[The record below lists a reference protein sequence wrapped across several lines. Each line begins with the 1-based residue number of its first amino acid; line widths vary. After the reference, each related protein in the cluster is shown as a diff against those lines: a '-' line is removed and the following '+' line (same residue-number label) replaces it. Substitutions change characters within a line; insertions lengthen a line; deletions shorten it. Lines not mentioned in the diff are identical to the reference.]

1 MQDHPKRNGPEGTD
15 NDPSLRGA
23 DEALPSRKELTG
35 IVPPELS
42 IVIPVHNEA
51 ANIADL
57 LSEIRDVLGEGADY
71 EVIVVDDASSDS
83 TPDLLS
89 EIGQAMPA
97 LRTVRHRSQRGQ
109 SASVLSGVL
118 AARASWIATLD
129 GDGQNDPADIPLL
142 LAARDQAGAPKKLHM
157 VAGHRAT
164 RHDTWLRRASSRI
177 ANRVRAWALR
187 DAIPDSGCGLKLF
200 SRAAFVAMPHF
211 DHYHRFM
218 PALIKRN
225 GGTVLSVAVN
235 HRPRGG
241 GRSHYGVFDR
251 LWIGIIDMFGVM
263 WLQRRTL
270 HDTNEAN
277 EANGLDEKE

>member
-1 MQDHPKRNGPEGTD
+1 MQDHPKRSGPEGAD
-15 NDPSLRGA
+15 NSPPLRGA
-23 DEALPSRKELTG
+23 DEALLSRQELSG

-42 IVIPVHNEA
+42 IVIPVHNEV

-57 LSEIRDVLGEGADY
+57 LAEIRVALGEGAEY
-71 EVIVVDDASSDS
+71 EVIVVDDASNDS
-83 TPDLLS
+83 TPELLN
-89 EIGQAMPA
+89 EIGRAMPA

-109 SASVLSGVL
+109 SASVLSGVR

-142 LAARDQAGAPKKLHM
+142 LAARDQAGAPNNLQM

-164 RHDTWLRRASSRI
+164 RHDTWLRRASSKV
-177 ANRVRAWALR
+177 ANRVRGWALR

-200 SRAAFVAMPHF
+200 SRAAFMAMPHF

-225 GGTVLSVAVN
+225 GGTVVSVPVN

-277 EANGLDEKE
+277 RLDGPDERE

>member
-1 MQDHPKRNGPEGTD
+1 MQDHPKRSGPEGAD
-15 NDPSLRGA
+15 NSPPLRGA
-23 DEALPSRKELTG
+23 DEALPSRQELSG

-42 IVIPVHNEA
+42 IVIPVHNEV

-57 LSEIRDVLGEGADY
+57 LAEIRVALGEGAEY
-71 EVIVVDDASSDS
+71 EVIVVDDASNDS
-83 TPDLLS
+83 TPELLN
-89 EIGQAMPA
+89 EIGRAMPA

-109 SASVLSGVL
+109 SASVLSGVR

-142 LAARDQAGAPKKLHM
+142 LAARDQAGAPNNLQM

-164 RHDTWLRRASSRI
+164 RHDTWLRRASSKV
-177 ANRVRAWALR
+177 ANRVRGWALR

-200 SRAAFVAMPHF
+200 SRAAFMAMPHF

-225 GGTVLSVAVN
+225 GRDGRVSAGESPTAWG
-235 HRPRGG
+235 RP
-241 GRSHYGVFDR
+241 VP
-251 LWIGIIDMFGVM
+251 L
-263 WLQRRTL
+263 RRF
-270 HDTNEAN
+270 
-277 EANGLDEKE
+277 